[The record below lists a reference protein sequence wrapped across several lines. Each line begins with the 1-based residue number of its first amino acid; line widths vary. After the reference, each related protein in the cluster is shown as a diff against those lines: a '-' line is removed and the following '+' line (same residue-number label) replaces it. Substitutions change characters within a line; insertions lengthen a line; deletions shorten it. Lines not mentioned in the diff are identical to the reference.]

1 MTGTGD
7 DLAGTDPHLARAAG
21 GKRRVMGDQNQR
33 HVALGLL
40 GKDQI
45 GHLLAGFGVEITGR
59 FVGDQKFWRRRQRP
73 RNGDALLLAAR
84 QLSGIMGQP
93 FTEADGDQLLPG
105 DLEGVADI
113 GKLKRHGDVFQRR
126 HVGDEMEGLED
137 DADIAATEFRHPV
150 FAQAVQWRAVDDDLA
165 AVETLQPGQNHQ
177 KRGFSGSGRADD
189 ANGFTRINQQIHILE
204 NMNGRSGLAEGQIR
218 IFQFDHG
225 FCQGKLSYMYNM
237 KVAGTADFYRFKGTF
252 MRIKGFCT
260 FLLAITAIVITPA
273 ISRAEPVSLVGF
285 GDSLMAG
292 YQLPTADAFPA
303 RLEKALREKG
313 HDVTISNAGVSGDT
327 TSGGLARID
336 WSVPDGTKGVILE
349 LGAND
354 ALRGIAPE
362 ESRKNLVAMIEKLKS
377 RGIAVLLVGMMAPPN
392 MGADYA
398 ARFNP
403 IYPELAKANGL
414 ELYPFFLD
422 GVVEDAKLKIEDGM
436 HPNGDGIG
444 VMVERFLP
452 SAERFLQSLSTG
464 G

>member
-1 MTGTGD
+1 MTGAGH

-33 HVALGLL
+33 HIALGLL
-40 GKDQI
+40 GKDQV
-45 GHLLAGFGVEITGR
+45 GNLLAGFGIEIAGR
-59 FVGDQKFWRRRQRP
+59 FVGDQKFWRWRQRP
-73 RNGDALLLAAR
+73 GNGDALLFAAGQLA
-84 QLSGIMGQP
+84 GIMRQP
-93 FTEADGDQLLPG
+93 LAKSDGDQLLPG
-105 DLEGVADI
+105 DFEGVANI
-113 GKLKRHGDVFQRR
+113 GKLQRHGDVFQRR
-126 HVGDEMEGLED
+126 HIGDQMKGLED
-137 DADIAATEFRHPV
+137 DADIAATEFRNPV
-150 FAQAVQWRAVDDDLA
+150 FAQAVQWRAVDNDLA
-165 AVETLQPGQNHQ
+165 AVEALQPGQNHQ
-177 KRGFSGSGRADD
+177 KRGLSGPGRTDD
-189 ANGFTRINQQIHILE
+189 PDGLACIDRQIHSLE
-204 NMNGRSGLAEGQIR
+204 NMNGRSSLAEGQIR
-218 IFQFDHG
+218 IFQVDHG

-260 FLLAITAIVITPA
+260 FLLAITAIVIMPA
-273 ISRAEPVSLVGF
+273 VSRAEPLSLVGF

-292 YQLPTADAFPA
+292 YQLPAEDAFPA

-403 IYPELAKANGL
+403 VYPELAKTYGL

-452 SAERFLQSLSTG
+452 SAERFLQSLATG